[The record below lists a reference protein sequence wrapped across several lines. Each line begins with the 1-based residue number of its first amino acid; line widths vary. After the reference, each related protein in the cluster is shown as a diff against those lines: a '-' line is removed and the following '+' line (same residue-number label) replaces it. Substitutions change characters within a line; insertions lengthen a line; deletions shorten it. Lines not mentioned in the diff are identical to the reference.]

1 MGNQSEFTQST
12 KIIFIPG
19 NVPSS
24 KNSKQISMPTTKD
37 GRVVKGRN
45 GKKVVIVRHSEQV
58 QKYLKTSEQFYIDM
72 QPLFKSFIQDK
83 TKPLQIR
90 FKFNRLTRHNFDY
103 INALQIVQD
112 LMVKHKWIDD
122 DNADELKP
130 IFDDYEYLP
139 DNPGVLI
146 FV

>member
-1 MGNQSEFTQST
+1 
-12 KIIFIPG
+12 
-19 NVPSS
+19 
-24 KNSKQISMPTTKD
+24 MPTTKD
-37 GRVVKGRN
+37 GRAIKRAN
-45 GKKVVIVRHSEQV
+45 GKRLVIVRNSAQV

-72 QPLFKSFIQDK
+72 QPLFKSFIQNK
-83 TKPLQIR
+83 PKPLQIR
-90 FKFNRLTRHNFDY
+90 FKFNRLTRHGFDY

-122 DNADELKP
+122 DNADEMKP